1 MLRPYTTTGLL
12 GGFIAIPV
20 VLLFIW
26 IFNCYQLG
34 KFGNKNPVSA
44 NRKIFYVILLLFIIV
59 TAIVIGF
66 LVLNFSA

>member
-12 GGFIAIPV
+12 GGFVAIPV

-34 KFGNKNPVSA
+34 KFGNKKPVSA
-44 NRKIFYVILLLFIIV
+44 NSKLFYVILVLFIII
-59 TAIVIGF
+59 TAVVIGF
-66 LVLNFSA
+66 LLLNFSA